1 MIKNLYHSPTIPQ
14 WQSYYQFLLNFFK
27 LFLTFFS
34 ILLFNSSL
42 FLFNYFFAQ
51 QCSMI
56 HNSITLP
63 TNLAPQTEQLPTSI
77 DFSQDDILKI
87 TQINH
92 MKWFRQNKYSYD

>member
-1 MIKNLYHSPTIPQ
+1 MAV
-14 WQSYYQFLLNFFK
+14 LLPIFTKKRN
-27 LFLTFFS
+27 FLTFFS

-42 FLFNYFFAQ
+42 FLFNYFFEQ

-56 HNSITLP
+56 HNSSTLP
-63 TNLAPQTEQLPTSI
+63 TNLAPQTEQSPTSI